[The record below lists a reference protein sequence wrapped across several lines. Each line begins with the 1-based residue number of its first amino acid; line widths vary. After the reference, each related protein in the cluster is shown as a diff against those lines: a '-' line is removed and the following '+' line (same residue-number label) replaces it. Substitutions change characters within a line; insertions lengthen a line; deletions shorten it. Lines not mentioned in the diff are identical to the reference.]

1 MLVQGWSLALAEPCT
16 SENFQVIQIE
26 VKSVPWCIM
35 KPLVLV
41 FCKNALLGTVKTRL
55 AKSIGE
61 LKALEVY
68 QQLLQKTA
76 RTLQASDLEAAVW
89 HTPSSQPDPLWLE
102 VTSNCFRQV
111 SGDLG
116 QRMQAGFEWAFG
128 QGYGPVVGIGTDL
141 WDLEATDLEQAFE
154 LLQNKEVVIGPAA
167 DGGYYLIGMQKMQTQ
182 LFQNKAWSTPE
193 LLEQTLAD
201 IAPEKRALLSQKND
215 IDTAADLQKHPD
227 LWALIE

>member
-1 MLVQGWSLALAEPCT
+1 MFYASARQEPCT
-16 SENFQVIQIE
+16 NENFQVIQIE
-26 VKSVPWCIM
+26 AKSVPWPFM
-35 KPLVLV
+35 KPMVLV

-55 AKSIGE
+55 AQSIGE

-76 RTLQASDLEAAVW
+76 RTLQASGLETAVW

-102 VTSNCFRQV
+102 VTSSCFRQV

-141 WDLEATDLEQAFE
+141 WDLEATDLEQALE

-167 DGGYYLIGMQKMQTQ
+167 DGGYYLIGMQKIQTQ
-182 LFQNKAWSTPE
+182 LFQNKAWSTPD